1 MKRLGQPR
9 RFRLRSLNLF
19 RSLETMAIKVSNH
32 DIFGDGNMLN
42 VVLQNAK
49 DVGLGLCKSKVSHNE
64 NVIGTAIV
72 QRTMNE

>member
-1 MKRLGQPR
+1 
-9 RFRLRSLNLF
+9 
-19 RSLETMAIKVSNH
+19 MAINVSNNY
-32 DIFGDGNMLN
+32 IFGNRNMLN
-42 VVLQNAK
+42 VLLQNAK